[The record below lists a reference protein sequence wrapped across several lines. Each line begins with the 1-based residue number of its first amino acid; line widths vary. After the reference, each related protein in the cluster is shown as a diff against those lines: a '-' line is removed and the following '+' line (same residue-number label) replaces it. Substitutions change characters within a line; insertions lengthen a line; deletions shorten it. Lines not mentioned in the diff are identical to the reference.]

1 MKSSFELSDR
11 ERTLISGS
19 EEETRKIAGDL
30 AKKLESGDVITLRG
44 DLGSGKTHFVK
55 GIAETFGIDP
65 DTVQSPTFTI
75 IHEYRSGD
83 ALPVFHFDC
92 YRLKHP
98 EELLDIGIEHYLDE
112 PGICCIEWP
121 ELAEPYLPDT
131 VIAVQMEHQK
141 DGKRKILIK
150 KT

>member
-1 MKSSFELSDR
+1 MKSSVELSGQ
-11 ERTLISGS
+11 EQTFVSGS
-19 EEETRKIAGDL
+19 EQETKEIARNLAQKLRDGDI
-30 AKKLESGDVITLRG
+30 ITLRG
-44 DLGSGKTHFVK
+44 DLGTGKTHFVK
-55 GIAETFGIDP
+55 GIAEAFGIDP

-75 IHEYRSGD
+75 VHEYRAGE
-83 ALPVFHFDC
+83 ALPIFHFDC

-121 ELAEPYLPDT
+121 ELAEPYLPET
-131 VIAVQMEHQK
+131 VIEVRMEHQK